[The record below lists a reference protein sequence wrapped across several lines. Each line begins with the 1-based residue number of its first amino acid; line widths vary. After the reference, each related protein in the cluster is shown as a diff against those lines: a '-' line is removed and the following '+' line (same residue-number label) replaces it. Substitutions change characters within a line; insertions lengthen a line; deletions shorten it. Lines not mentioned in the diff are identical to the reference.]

1 MVIADIDISGVL
13 GYDFL
18 YENAA
23 SIISQDGSLVL
34 NGDMIQCE
42 LESELPS
49 VFRVTLSEIVM
60 IPPNSEIIVQG
71 KINDK
76 LNNLTHAKVEP
87 TSSQLSNRGILI
99 AKPLV
104 DVHTGELL
112 LHLAT
117 RQMTLRRYILVRL
130 QQNANQLRSL
140 QMIMRV
146 PPKTIDG

>member
-18 YENAA
+18 YENAV
-23 SIISQDGSLVL
+23 SINIRDGSLAL
-34 NGDMIQCE
+34 NEDMIQCE

-49 VFRVTLSEIVM
+49 VFRVTLSETVT

-76 LNNLTHAKVEP
+76 SNNLTHAIVEP

-99 AKPLV
+99 AVTLV
-104 DVHTGELL
+104 DVHTGELPL
-112 LHLAT
+112 RLANT
-117 RQMTLRRYILVRL
+117 SNDSQKIYSGTLAAKCEPVEVI
-130 QQNANQLRSL
+130 ANDYEGPS
-140 QMIMRV
+140 
-146 PPKTIDG
+146 